1 MPSEL
6 SALNGGKD
14 IKAAVTSSFLVSTE
28 TGNSNSFFAAVCD
41 ALFAGDKVEDGRFFE
56 ASVFDEVEVSEE
68 ELNSVYKLSRAFS
81 ALNVGVNFSQCIW
94 IVRRFVEKLE
104 LVSHFFL
111 KGGCPSGKEESVY
124 SPAKA
129 KNEIVLFSAVD
140 TEINLWSLL

>member
-6 SALNGGKD
+6 SELIEGKD
-14 IKAAVTSSFLVSTE
+14 IKAAVKSSLLVSTE

-56 ASVFDEVEVSEE
+56 AAVFDELEVSEE

-81 ALNVGVNFSQCIW
+81 ALNVGVNFSRYVW

-111 KGGCPSGKEESVY
+111 KGGCPSGKEESVC
-124 SPAKA
+124 SPAK
-129 KNEIVLFSAVD
+129 KENEIVLFSAVD
-140 TEINLWSLL
+140 TEIDIWSYL